1 MGGGE
6 KNNLRNKSEAKG
18 GKGGK
23 KRINVH
29 IKKNSISTIST
40 YQNFIRN

>member
-29 IKKNSISTIST
+29 IKKKQYLNYLNLSA
-40 YQNFIRN
+40 FH